1 MRGLAHV
8 LFAAGLCGCAGL
20 TEEPYQRSAPTAPAT
35 WLEQPAQAT
44 TGWPEID
51 WWKAFGSAELE
62 ALIREAQANNYD
74 LRAAAARVAQA
85 RASARIANAALW
97 PTLTASADAG
107 RLLSSGGKGSG
118 SYAIGAQAS
127 YDLDVW
133 GGNRSVAMAA
143 DLGVVSS
150 EYGREVVR
158 LALTA
163 DVASTYFSLLALNDA
178 IRVAE
183 DNLAIA
189 RRLLGVVQTQRG
201 AGRGSALEVE
211 RQQTVVAGLTAGIQP
226 LQQQRQAGLN
236 ALALLLG
243 RHASELKL
251 EGASLR
257 SLGFPPPVLGVP
269 SELAERRP
277 DIRRA
282 EADLRAAHAN
292 IAAAR
297 AALYPS
303 LTLSAS
309 GGFASVSIGSLFGSG
324 TGFAALGLGL
334 IGTIFDAGRLAGQV
348 ELAEG
353 RKAELLENYRQTVL
367 IAFREV
373 EDALAGIRYFDAQEL
388 AQQQAVLHARE
399 AFRLAEVLYKGGA
412 ADFTTVLDAQRAL
425 LFAESSVDQTRF
437 ARYSAM
443 VGLYRGLGGGWQ
455 ADAIS
460 AGR

>member
-1 MRGLAHV
+1 MRGLAH
-8 LFAAGLCGCAGL
+8 LLLAAGLCGCAGL

-62 ALIREAQANNYD
+62 ALIRDAQANNYD

-367 IAFREV
+367 SAFREV

-455 ADAIS
+455 AGAIS